1 MSDWNPTLKMS
12 KREKPWP
19 SAMYDSNTTK
29 TKYIRFFVLANY
41 SKALGLL
48 FLKDGKIH
56 SNKQ

>member
-29 TKYIRFFVLANY
+29 TKFIRLKFYFFVLANY

-48 FLKDGKIH
+48 FL
-56 SNKQ
+56 

>member
-29 TKYIRFFVLANY
+29 AKFIRFFVLANY

-48 FLKDGKIH
+48 FL
-56 SNKQ
+56 